1 MNNKNAIKNLA
12 KVDQFKYLELQ
23 CTQEIKK
30 REGGRVNGWKQ
41 DSAGLEKL
49 AAEQTNG

>member
-1 MNNKNAIKNLA
+1 MEETRLNNKNAIKNLA

-30 REGGRVNGWKQ
+30 REGGRVKGWKQ
-41 DSAGLEKL
+41 DLL
-49 AAEQTNG
+49 